1 MNKLQMKL
9 DDSGCLIS
17 CLFEKYSG
25 VPIMHVN
32 NGLLKLVTLVSNEC
46 YA

>member
-1 MNKLQMKL
+1 MKL

-25 VPIMHVN
+25 VHYAVN
-32 NGLLKLVTLVSNEC
+32 NGLLKLVTTLILI
-46 YA
+46 Y